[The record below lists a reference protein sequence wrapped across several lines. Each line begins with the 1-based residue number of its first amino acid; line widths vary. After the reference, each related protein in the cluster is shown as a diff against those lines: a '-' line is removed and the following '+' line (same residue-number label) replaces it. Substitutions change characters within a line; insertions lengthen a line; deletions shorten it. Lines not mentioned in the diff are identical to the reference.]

1 MMSNYSVFKVLLL
14 SLALVGLVG
23 CHVVD
28 LDENGE
34 PIIPMSAAD
43 AELLKNMTPNAI
55 ADKLWPSIK
64 KDAQH
69 NAVALSS
76 IEKDSS
82 VVSFVRF
89 QGVVSRFDES
99 KLKTS
104 LVVNSA
110 GYDIALQFGK
120 IIKGNSIRDAA
131 SMISFNQFKNQIQFA
146 QLSKSLNKKAIA
158 QVVKPDSSWV
168 DQPVSVLAAVTIK
181 ANKVTHAVPLEI
193 SKEGM

>member
-1 MMSNYSVFKVLLL
+1 MMSNYSVLKMLFL
-14 SLALVGLVG
+14 SLALMGLIG
-23 CHVVD
+23 CHVVE

-55 ADKLWPSIK
+55 ADKLWPSIN
-64 KDAQH
+64 KDAQN

-89 QGVVSRFDES
+89 QGVVNRFDES

-104 LVVNSA
+104 LVVKAA
-110 GYDIALQFGK
+110 GYDVALQFGK

-146 QLSKSLNKKAIA
+146 QLSKALNKKAVA
-158 QVVKPDSSWV
+158 QVMMPDSSWV
-168 DQPVSVLAAVTIK
+168 NQQVSVLAAVTIK
-181 ANKVTHAVPLEI
+181 ANQVTHAVPLEI
-193 SKEGM
+193 SKEEM